1 MDNLD
6 LKNLMIFDEVYRT
19 ASISRAAENLD
30 LGQSAVSMVLAKFR
44 KHYGDPLFVR
54 TSAGMQPTR
63 LADDIIGPIR
73 EAVSSLKLTLL
84 HRTVFDPSTSNRMFG
99 ICMTDLGQRSLMP
112 QLLAHFR
119 DAAPG
124 IRLDLSY
131 PSERTA
137 HQLESG
143 EIDLAIGFLAQLDAG
158 VYQQQLFTDRF
169 VCIVNR
175 DHSRLQR
182 DVVTLEEFER
192 ESHLIVATQGTGHVI
207 VEATLERNNIRRKVG
222 LRMPNFLG
230 VISNIV
236 CTEYLAIVPERF
248 ARLMAE
254 DNPIKIMELPFTIPK
269 YGVMQHWHV
278 RYSRDPATSWLRET
292 IVKLFRE

>member
-6 LKNLMIFDEVYRT
+6 LKNLMIFEEVYRT

-44 KHYGDPLFVR
+44 KHYSDPLFVR

-63 LADDIIGPIR
+63 LADDLIGPIR

-99 ICMTDLGQRSLMP
+99 ICMTDVGQRSMMP
-112 QLLAHFR
+112 YLLAHFR
-119 DAAPG
+119 SAAPG
-124 IRLDLSY
+124 IRLDVSY
-131 PSERTA
+131 PSEHTA

-158 VYQQQLFTDRF
+158 IYQQQLFMDRF

-175 DHSRLQR
+175 DHSRLKG
-182 DVVTLEEFER
+182 DVIGLEEFEQ
-192 ESHLIVATQGTGHVI
+192 ESHLVVATQGTGHII
-207 VEATLERNNIRRKVG
+207 VDETLERYNIRRKVG
-222 LRMPNFLG
+222 LRIPNFLG
-230 VISNIV
+230 VVSNIV

-248 ARLMAE
+248 AHILAE

-269 YGVMQHWHV
+269 YGVKQHWHV

-292 IVKLFRE
+292 IARLFHE